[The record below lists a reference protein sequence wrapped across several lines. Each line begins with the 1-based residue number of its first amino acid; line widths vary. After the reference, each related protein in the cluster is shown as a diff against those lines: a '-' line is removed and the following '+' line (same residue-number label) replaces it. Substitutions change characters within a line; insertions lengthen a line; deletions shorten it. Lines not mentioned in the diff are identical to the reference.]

1 MTEEKEKNRHKAAG
15 PASSGPR
22 SSKAKDNKPPTELGP
37 RNLEGSDLR
46 DAKLSGADLHG
57 ADLNSADL
65 SGSALSG
72 ANLNTAS
79 ADAASLAGS
88 NLSQATLQ
96 GSVLS
101 AADLHRANLREA
113 SLKSANLHG
122 SPMAEADLTGA
133 CLDGSDLTAT
143 ILDEAILIG
152 ASLVNARLDEAR
164 LLGADLSECNAQGA
178 SFVRVDASRADFDSA
193 NLRDTQFDDAVLSGA
208 SLRGADLTG
217 ASLPRADLRGAR
229 FDRSTKWPEGFEL
242 EGLGLVYSP
251 EEKLD
256 MTLTS
261 MRPGKPYPLG
271 STWDGMGVN
280 FAVYAADA
288 TRVEL
293 CLFSSPDDAEAKA
306 RIRMPEQTDGIWHL
320 YLPHLAHGQLY
331 AYRVYG
337 PYKPERGQRFNSN
350 KLVLDPY
357 AKALSGSVRW
367 DDSLFGYTVGS
378 EEEDLSFDGRN
389 SAAFMP
395 KCVVVD
401 TTFPWND
408 DRAPRT
414 PLHRSIIY
422 ELHVKGFTKLHPGI
436 PESIRG
442 TYVALGSQVVID
454 YLKSLGVT
462 AVELMPVHEH
472 VDDHFLVERGLRN
485 YWGYNTLSFFAPN
498 TRYKAD
504 PTPGA
509 EVREFKAMVKS
520 LHTAGIEV
528 ILDVVYNHTAE
539 GNHLGPTL
547 SYRGLDNT
555 GYYRTVPD
563 NPRYYMDYTGCGN
576 TINALEPR
584 SLQLMMDSLRYWVT
598 EMHVDGFR
606 FDLAAA
612 LMRGLHEADR
622 LSAFFDVISQDPV
635 ISQVK
640 LIAEPW
646 DVGPGG
652 YQVGNFPHLWSE
664 WNGKYRDTVR
674 RFWKGDE
681 AQVGELAYRISGSS
695 DLYQHSG
702 RKPYA
707 SVNFFAAHDGFTLAD
722 LVSYNEKHNEAN
734 LDDNNDGDNH
744 NNSWNCGVEGP
755 TSDPEIIKLRGQQMR
770 NFMATLLLSQ
780 GVPMILAGD
789 ERCRT
794 QRGNNNTYCQDNEI
808 SWQDW
813 SLDDERKEMLEFTRK
828 LVKLRQEH
836 PSLCRRR
843 FFFGRR
849 VHGADIHDIVWLQPN
864 GREMSDEEWTAGHVR
879 CIGMLLNGEVMREW
893 AEDGSIVHD
902 QPLLL
907 LINAHHEAIPFE
919 LPRCGQHEMWKV
931 LIETAHDMPAAGK
944 EFPIGTEY
952 SLAGRSLTLLCT
964 GSPERPTSAAQ
975 H

>member
-1 MTEEKEKNRHKAAG
+1 MSKTKTTNQAPPSSAPGSVRIPAEFLQGKANKGKLPG
-15 PASSGPR
+15 P
-22 SSKAKDNKPPTELGP
+22 
-37 RNLEGSDLR
+37 NLP
-46 DAKLSGADLHG
+46 GADLTSE
-57 ADLNSADL
+57 DM
-65 SGSALSG
+65 SGTALGG
-72 ANLNTAS
+72 ANLNTAEGEG
-79 ADAASLAGS
+79 ASLS
-88 NLSQATLQ
+88 TTDLSRAMLQ
-96 GSVLS
+96 DAKLS
-101 AADLHRANLREA
+101 AAELHGA
-113 SLKSANLHG
+113 SLKHASLVGAVLCG

-133 CLDGSDLTAT
+133 TLDGADLTSAV
-143 ILDEAILIG
+143 LDEALLIK
-152 ASLVNARLDEAR
+152 ASLVDAKLDEAR
-164 LLGADLSECNAQGA
+164 LLGADFSECNAEGA

-193 NLRDTQFDDAVLSGA
+193 NLRNVRFDDAKLSG
-208 SLRGADLTG
+208 SGLRGADLTG
-217 ASLPRADLRGAR
+217 ASLLRADLRGAR
-229 FDRSTKWPEGFEL
+229 FDRNTKWPEGFEL

-251 EEKLD
+251 EETLD
-256 MTLTS
+256 ITLTS

-271 STWDGMGVN
+271 ATWDGIGVN
-280 FAVYAADA
+280 FAVFAKDA

-293 CLFSSPDDAEAKA
+293 CLFESADDAEAKA

-320 YLPHLAHGQLY
+320 YLPHLAPGQLY

-337 PYKPERGQRFNSN
+337 PYKPERGQRFNPN
-350 KLVLDPY
+350 KLLLDPY
-357 AKALSGSVRW
+357 AKAVTGSLRW
-367 DDSLFGYTVGS
+367 DDALFGYTVGDPG
-378 EEEDLSFDGRN
+378 EDLSFDSRN
-389 SAAFMP
+389 SAPFMP
-395 KCVVVD
+395 KCVVID
-401 TTFPWND
+401 NSFPWND
-408 DRAPRT
+408 DQAPRT
-414 PLHRSIIY
+414 PLHRSIVY
-422 ELHVKGFTKLHPGI
+422 EMHVKGFTKLHPGI
-436 PESIRG
+436 PENIRG

-472 VDDHFLVERGLRN
+472 VDDRFLVERGLSN

-504 PTPGA
+504 PTHGA
-509 EVREFKAMVKS
+509 EVREFKAMVKA
-520 LHTAGIEV
+520 LHAAGIEV

-547 SYRGLDNT
+547 CYRGLDNT

-563 NPRYYMDYTGCGN
+563 NARYYMDYTGCGN
-576 TINALEPR
+576 TINALESR

-622 LSAFFDVISQDPV
+622 LSAFFDVISQDPI

-707 SVNFFAAHDGFTLAD
+707 SVNFITAHDGFTLAD

-734 LDDNNDGDNH
+734 QDDNNDGDSH
-744 NNSWNCGVEGP
+744 NNSWNCGVEGQ
-755 TSDPEIIKLRGQQMR
+755 TTDPEVLKLRGQQMR

-789 ERCRT
+789 ERCRS
-794 QRGNNNTYCQDNEI
+794 QRGNNNTYCQDNEL
-808 SWQDW
+808 SWLDW

-828 LVKLRQEH
+828 LVHLRQEH

-849 VHGADIHDIVWLQPN
+849 VHGADVHDIVWLQPN
-864 GREMSDEEWTAGHVR
+864 GNEMSDEEWTAGYVR

-893 AEDGSIVHD
+893 SEDGSIVHD

-907 LINAHHEAIPFE
+907 LLNAHHEAIPFQ
-919 LPRCGQHEMWKV
+919 LPRCGEHEKWKV
-931 LIETAHDMPAAGK
+931 LVETATGAEHEHA
-944 EFPIGTEY
+944 EFEVGSEY
-952 SLAGRSLTLLCT
+952 SVAGRSLTLFCT
-964 GSPERPTSAAQ
+964 GSLERPTRPS
-975 H
+975 HH